1 MNLAITEV
9 YCFVFDEALKVIM
22 PRYFDFDKTTDYDFV
37 GYIAVGI
44 VAKLFPLYCPT
55 TSHQTDDLVGPLH
68 LPMHNT
74 VIGLDGKSYM
84 VYNCAGPDVLRLARH
99 PKGYYPWSGI
109 DIASL
114 ANMSDSGGSVDFNH
128 LPPFVSE
135 DTSLAHDEP
144 QIMILE
150 GLTNQRS
157 QGGSWVINLANVI
170 SEDIVSTQQSQT
182 AQKTVVVPKKKKKAQ
197 EKDNLKWI
205 QQFPNWNKALAYT
218 RALLRLAVCRGDVGN
233 PYDLLHQPVA
243 RAELLQNV
251 WPQALCTANIRPD
264 QLESVNSPTT
274 NKHLTHAEILVFIKS
289 WLMLFVYNVKRLVG
303 CSAYECFGLDHITAK
318 ILLLETIHGILQCFM
333 EPKSSLLPIKANG
346 FAWFL
351 GQPMAK
357 EIAWHVVFR
366 HMYTNGVTLVLADLE
381 PTTFKGAAHPPMATL
396 VLMSAS
402 CFGGTLETLV
412 NLEGIKAKEMPYPS
426 QSVIYSGL
434 FWMGPVLTAQHHD
447 SDHPMLMFNLG
458 KLCNV
463 IITEVAR
470 LGRPKK
476 ATTGQKITVHKVK
489 EAHLGK
495 QTFVPTYQTSSNTY
509 FLDIEHTDNALNQ
522 WLQTH
527 GTKVLPDSLFIT
539 ASVLFG
545 WVDPHDLIALLDT
558 SLRVV
563 TTQMQ
568 LQQEEESCTLP
579 FVQKEQCLMEDRMYR
594 AQMEVSLFSKAMAN
608 LCEELDTPN
617 HSPMSPVPKT
627 LSSLDGTYVKD
638 SDSADSNCFK
648 LTEGVREKCEAWL
661 LACNTST
668 VGTSASQIL
677 LHSPQYVTISHPH
690 EHLLR
695 VRVINAMRERV
706 F

>member
-1 MNLAITEV
+1 MNPAITEV

-44 VAKLFPLYCPT
+44 IAKLFPLYCPT
-55 TSHQTDDLVGPLH
+55 TSHQTLRPCINQCAYIYTSIDHFAVFEIQQSKTDDLVGPLH

-114 ANMSDSGGSVDFNH
+114 VNMSDSG
-128 LPPFVSE
+128 
-135 DTSLAHDEP
+135 
-144 QIMILE
+144 
-150 GLTNQRS
+150 
-157 QGGSWVINLANVI
+157 SWVTNSANVI
-170 SEDIVSTQQSQT
+170 SEDVVSTQQSQT

-218 RALLRLAVCRGDVGN
+218 RALLRLAVCRGNVGN

-243 RAELLQNV
+243 RAKLLQNV

-289 WLMLFVYNVKRLVG
+289 WLTLFVYDVKWLVE

-318 ILLLETIHGILQCFM
+318 ILLLETIRGILQCFM

-396 VLMSAS
+396 ALMGAS
-402 CFGGTLETLV
+402 CFGGTLETLA

-434 FWMGPVLTAQHHD
+434 FRMGPVLTAQHHD
-447 SDHPMLMFNLG
+447 SDHPTLMFNLG

-463 IITEVAR
+463 IITEVTR

-476 ATTGQKITVHKVK
+476 ATTGQKITVHKTQPN
-489 EAHLGK
+489 A
-495 QTFVPTYQTSSNTY
+495 FCTSSNTY

-522 WLQTH
+522 WLQTQ

-579 FVQKEQCLMEDRMYR
+579 FVQKERFLMEDRI
-594 AQMEVSLFSKAMAN
+594 KAMAN

-668 VGTSASQIL
+668 VGTSASQTL

-695 VRVINAMRERV
+695 VRVINATRERV